1 MKVRRRSGA
10 VGSAAR
16 AMEVLTVFAALG
28 LRSFGGPVAHIGYF
42 HEAFVRRRRWLDGE
56 TFAHLVALA
65 QMLPGPASSQVGM
78 AIGLLRAGSVG
89 AVCAWLGFTLPSAL
103 MMLLLGL
110 GIAGA
115 APGRLGPWL
124 DGFEIA
130 ALAIVAEAVWSMAR
144 SGCPDRPRVALA
156 LAALG
161 CVLLVP
167 GVAGQLAAIA
177 LGGVV
182 GALLGNGP
190 GRAATDGLPAAPG
203 RGTALLLLTLF
214 ALLLLLL
221 PVLAGTLGTPWLA
234 LFDAFYRAGS
244 LIFGG
249 GHVVLP
255 LLRGEVVGPGWVP
268 PELFVAGYGAAQ
280 AVPGPLLSFAAYLG
294 AVARPGGGVG
304 GGIVALVAIFL
315 PSFLLILGTVPFLAA
330 LRAQPLVGRALAGV
344 NAAVVGLLLAALYDP
359 VWLHAVESRGDFLLA
374 TLAFAARRFWSVPV
388 WALVAA
394 CALAGG
400 LRTLL

>member
-1 MKVRRRSGA
+1 VPPQTNR
-10 VGSAAR
+10 AR
-16 AMEVLTVFAALG
+16 EFGPRALEVLLAFAALG

-42 HEAFVRRRRWLDGE
+42 HEAFVRRRRWLDDS

-78 AIGLLRAGSVG
+78 AIGLLRAGPPG
-89 AVCAWLGFTLPSAL
+89 AICAWIGFTLPSAL
-103 MMLLLGL
+103 AMLLLGL
-110 GIAGA
+110 GA
-115 APGRLGPWL
+115 ARLDPGRIGPFL

-130 ALAIVAEAVWSMAR
+130 ALAIVAEAVWLMAR
-144 SGCPDRPRVALA
+144 TGCPDRPRIALA

-177 LGGVV
+177 LGALAGPMLATVATP
-182 GALLGNGP
+182 GPGDGLHSPLGRRTAAMLLG
-190 GRAATDGLPAAPG
+190 
-203 RGTALLLLTLF
+203 LF
-214 ALLLLLL
+214 AALLLLL
-221 PVLAGTLGTPWLA
+221 PVLARISGLPA
-234 LFDAFYRAGS
+234 VSLFDAFYRAGS

-255 LLRGEVVGPGWVP
+255 LLRGEVVGPGWVAP
-268 PELFVAGYGAAQ
+268 DLFVAGYGAAQ

-294 AVARPGGGVG
+294 AVASPGGGIAG
-304 GGIVALVAIFL
+304 GAVALVAIFL
-315 PSFLLILGTVPFLAA
+315 PSFLLVLGTVPFLAA
-330 LRAQPLVGRALAGV
+330 LRARPLVGRALAGV
-344 NAAVVGLLLAALYDP
+344 DAAVVGLLLAALYDP
-359 VWLHAVESRGDFLLA
+359 VWLHAVEGRGDFLLA
-374 TLAFAARRFWSVPV
+374 ALAFAARRFWSVPV

-400 LRTLL
+400 LRGLA